1 MKRSSHGGP
10 RNGAG
15 RPPRPPISGMSLRLR
30 RVAAGL
36 TADQLAARSGCAR
49 ATLTTWERETARP
62 DAEALGRL
70 AIALGCRVADLRRAP
85 KVR

>member
-1 MKRSSHGGP
+1 MKRVSHGGP
-10 RNGAG
+10 RKGAG

-30 RVAAGL
+30 RVAAGM
-36 TADQLAARSGCAR
+36 TADELASKARCAR

-62 DAEALGRL
+62 DAAALERL
-70 AIALGCRVADLRRAP
+70 AGALACKVADLRRAP